1 MPKPK
6 PVARIVTVPG
16 GSNWYCGK
24 CGGKLITGQKVLKL
38 GKEVY
43 CFDHIGKDRI
53 TGG

>member
-24 CGGKLITGQKVLKL
+24 CGGEIDYWPKSAKVRQRSILL
-38 GKEVY
+38 
-43 CFDHIGKDRI
+43 
-53 TGG
+53 